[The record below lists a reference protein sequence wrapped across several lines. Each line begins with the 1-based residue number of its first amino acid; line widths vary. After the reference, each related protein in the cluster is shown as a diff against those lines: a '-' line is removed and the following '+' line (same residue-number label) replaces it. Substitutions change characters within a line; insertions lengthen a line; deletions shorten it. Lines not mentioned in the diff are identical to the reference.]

1 MTNYI
6 LVQVDTND
14 ADYAYSFNQILD
26 EDLAKLEPLI
36 EKIKANKDRHNFPN
50 RHEYDLETTAYD
62 LYVSEETRE
71 QDELAIDLFIETYA
85 PVTEIGFHTVESI
98 KIYDATFI
106 QKLL

>member
-1 MTNYI
+1 MAYYI

-26 EDLAKLEPLI
+26 EDLAKLEPLFD
-36 EKIKANKDRHNFPN
+36 KIKANKDRHNFPN
-50 RHEYDLETTAYD
+50 NYSSRIETTAYD